1 VFVVAFEFSL
11 VLMFIVDVKHL
22 FCDVF
27 ASVDELT
34 NDIEKLREAEKSN
47 QETISHYEAEFKVS
61 NCMCLKRFLYCIIM
75 YVKVTE
81 FHVNHLSC
89 SWSALVNNG

>member
-1 VFVVAFEFSL
+1 MFVVAFEFSL
-11 VLMFIVDVKHL
+11 VLMLIDDVKHL

-61 NCMCLKRFLYCIIM
+61 NCMCLKRFLHCIIIM
-75 YVKVTE
+75 YVKVTR
-81 FHVNHLSC
+81 VSC
-89 SWSALVNNG
+89 KPLILFLVCVCQ